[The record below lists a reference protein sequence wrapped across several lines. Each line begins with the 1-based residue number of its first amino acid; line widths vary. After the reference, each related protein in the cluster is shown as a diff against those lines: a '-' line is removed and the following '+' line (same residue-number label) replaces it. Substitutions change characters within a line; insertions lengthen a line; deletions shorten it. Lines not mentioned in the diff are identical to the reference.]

1 MPTDVPPVHVA
12 GARRYRG
19 SGTTSRD
26 AASATATV
34 RTRPAARPPPRPPP
48 IVTAGRAITARA
60 TPGGQARISTTRARR
75 RARIRA
81 ELGCAPTP
89 SGSRRAG
96 AHRRPG
102 RGAGRLFNEVIREA
116 IRPEDDVLVASKV
129 GADPDPD
136 GPRPLRPAQRPEQLR
151 ASVEDNLTSLGLE
164 QIPLVNLRRL
174 DTGPGLRAE
183 GDQVVDLDDQLAV
196 MTALRD
202 EGKVGAIGVSSV
214 TLDGLRRA
222 LPAGIACVQ
231 NAYSLLTR
239 DDEDT
244 LRLCLAE
251 DIAWVP
257 FFPLGSAFAGL
268 PKVSDEPAVIA
279 AAHDLA
285 ATPAQVCLAWLLH
298 HASNVLLIPGT
309 ADPDHL
315 TANVYAGAITLDE
328 TTVAALDA
336 VPPRSGDITLNT
348 SG

>member
-1 MPTDVPPVHVA
+1 MA
-12 GARRYRG
+12 
-19 SGTTSRD
+19 
-26 AASATATV
+26 
-34 RTRPAARPPPRPPP
+34 
-48 IVTAGRAITARA
+48 
-60 TPGGQARISTTRARR
+60 STTRSFQCTASGAQRAGGPGRLAGRTVSRIGFGAMQLERLRDDRKAAVALLRR
-75 RARIRA
+75 GI
-81 ELGCAPTP
+81 ELGIDHIDTAQFY
-89 SGSRRAG
+89 GHG
-96 AHRRPG
+96 
-102 RGAGRLFNEVIREA
+102 FVNEVIREA

-151 ASVEDNLTSLGLE
+151 AGVEDNLTSLGLE

-285 ATPAQVCLAWLLH
+285 ATPAQVGLAWLLH
-298 HASNVLLIPGT
+298 HAPNVLLIPGT
-309 ADPDHL
+309 TDPDHL
-315 TANVYAGAITLDE
+315 TANAYAGTITLDE
-328 TTVAALDA
+328 TTISALDA
-336 VPPRSGDITLNT
+336 VPPRSAVITFNT